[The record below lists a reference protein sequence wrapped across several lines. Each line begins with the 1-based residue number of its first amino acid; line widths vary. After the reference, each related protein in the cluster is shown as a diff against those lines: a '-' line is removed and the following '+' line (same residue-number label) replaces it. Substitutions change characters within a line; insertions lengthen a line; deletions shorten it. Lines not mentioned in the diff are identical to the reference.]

1 MKYDVVVI
9 GGGNAGLEASCAS
22 ARLGKTTALITFNKE
37 NIGELS
43 CNPSI
48 GGVAKGTIVREVD
61 ALDGVM
67 GILSDKAGIQFRILN
82 ASKGAAVHSPRTQI
96 DRKLYKKYA
105 LELVQ
110 NYENLD
116 LIENEVVDLIL
127 GNEDFT
133 PPLRGSQT
141 IENGLVGGFTPPL
154 RGSQTIENGLV
165 GGYKR
170 LYSKKILEYAQE
182 LRNNTTN
189 AEKFLWYFLK
199 NRQMLGVKFRRQAPI
214 GNYIVDFVSF
224 EEKIIIELDGGQHNE
239 NNAILYDNERTKF
252 LNSVGY
258 RVLRFWDNEVFKN
271 IGGVLESIYNSIAP
285 HQNSSGVLT
294 PPQGWS
300 EAPRQNSSGVLTP
313 PQGGSETPH
322 QNSSGVLTPPQG
334 ESNTLSIKGVIL
346 ADGTEIFASKVIL
359 TTGTFLNGVIHV
371 GFDSHEAGRINEKP
385 SKKLAEKLK
394 TIFGD
399 SVKRLKTGTPARIK
413 KDTIDFG
420 DLEMQAPDKNPK
432 PFSYLNDKI
441 ENEQVVCPITY
452 TNAETHKIILDNLKK
467 SALYGGKITGRGPRY
482 CPSIEDKLVR
492 FADKDRHQIFLEA
505 EGLDSNVIYPNGIST
520 SLPSDVQ
527 EAFIHTMKGLE
538 NCKVLRYGYAI
549 EYDFVDPRELY
560 PTLETKKVKGLYLAG
575 QINGTT
581 GYEEAAGLGLIA
593 GINAA
598 LPDNKEFVLDRTSS
612 YIGVMIDDLT
622 TLGTNEPYRMFTSR
636 AEYRLLLRA
645 DNADLRLTE
654 KGIEIGLISK
664 IRQNKFNKRKKEIQE
679 ATELLQ
685 SLIISPSELKKFNI
699 DVKQDGVK
707 RSAYEL
713 LAFPDIDIEQLIK
726 IWDKIENID
735 LKIREQVSIEALYEP
750 YIERELRDI
759 EIFRKEENLRIPKD
773 FDYDTIGSFSKEV
786 KEKFKTNKPFTIGA
800 ASKIPGITQASVMAL
815 LIAIKNNK
823 F

>member
-1 MKYDVVVI
+1 MFENFKNMKYDVVVI

-22 ARLGKTTALITFNKE
+22 ARLGKKTALITFNKE

-48 GGVAKGTIVREVD
+48 GGVAKGTIVREID

-82 ASKGAAVHSPRTQI
+82 ATKGPAVHSPRTQI

-105 LELVQ
+105 LELIQ

-116 LIENEVVDLIL
+116 LIEGEVIDLIL
-127 GNEDFT
+127 DSEAIT
-133 PPLRGSQT
+133 PPLRGSQNS
-141 IENGLVGGFTPPL
+141 ERV
-154 RGSQTIENGLV
+154 LV

-170 LYSKKILEYAQE
+170 LYSKKILDYAQE

-214 GNYIVDFVSF
+214 GDYIVDFISF

-239 NNAILYDNERTKF
+239 NKAISYDNERTKF
-252 LNSVGY
+252 LNSLGY

-271 IGGVLESIYNSIAP
+271 ISDVLETIYNNITPHQTVFNGLTPPQGGSDAP
-285 HQNSSGVLT
+285 HQNSVGVLT
-294 PPQGWS
+294 PPQGRS
-300 EAPRQNSSGVLTP
+300 D
-313 PQGGSETPH
+313 
-322 QNSSGVLTPPQG
+322 
-334 ESNTLSIKGVIL
+334 NTIKGVIL
-346 ADGTEIFASKVIL
+346 ADGTEISTSKVIL

-371 GFDSHEAGRINEKP
+371 GFNSHEAGRINEKP

-399 SVKRLKTGTPARIK
+399 KVKRLKTGTPARIK
-413 KDTIDFG
+413 KDSIDFS
-420 DLEMQAPDKNPK
+420 DLEAQAPDENPK
-432 PFSYLNDKI
+432 PFSYLNDRI
-441 ENEQVVCPITY
+441 DNEQIVCPITY
-452 TNAETHKIILDNLKK
+452 TNAETHKIILDNLKR

-482 CPSIEDKLVR
+482 CPSIEDKIVR
-492 FADKDRHQIFLEA
+492 FADKDRHQIFLEP
-505 EGLDSNVIYPNGIST
+505 EGLDSDVIYPNGIST
-520 SLPSDVQ
+520 SLPEDVQ

-538 NCKVLRYGYAI
+538 NCKILRYAYAI
-549 EYDFVDPRELY
+549 EYDFIDPRELY

-581 GYEEAAGLGLIA
+581 GYEEAGGLGLIA
-593 GINAA
+593 GINAG
-598 LPDNKEFVLDRTSS
+598 LQEGEEFILDRTTS

-636 AEYRLLLRA
+636 AEYRLLLRT

-654 KGIEIGLISK
+654 KGIKIGLISK
-664 IRQNKFNKRKKEIQE
+664 VREDKFNKRKQEIKE
-679 ATELLQ
+679 AKDKFK
-685 SLIISPSELKKFNI
+685 SLIITPSELRKYNI
-699 DVKQDGVK
+699 EVRQDGVK

-713 LAFPDIDIEQLIK
+713 LAFPDI
-726 IWDKIENID
+726 NID
-735 LKIREQVSIEALYEP
+735 KLIEIWSEINNINPNIREQIGIEALYEP
-750 YIERELRDI
+750 YIERELKDI
-759 EIFRKEENLRIPKD
+759 ETFKKEENLRIPKD
-773 FDYDTIGSFSKEV
+773 FDYDSVGSFSKEV
-786 KEKFKTNKPFTIGA
+786 REKFKANQPFTINA

-823 F
+823 N